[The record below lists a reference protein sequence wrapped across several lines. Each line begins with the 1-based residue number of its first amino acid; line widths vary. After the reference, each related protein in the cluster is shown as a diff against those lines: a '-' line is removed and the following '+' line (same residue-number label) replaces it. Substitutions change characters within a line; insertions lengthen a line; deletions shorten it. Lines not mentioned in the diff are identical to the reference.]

1 MENFL
6 RLTPILASGGSPTL
20 AELQELRDAGCE
32 VVINLALPTSQGA
45 LPAEDEHVLQ
55 MGMEYIPIPVIWA
68 NPTRQNLLDFFA
80 AMDACR
86 ERSIF
91 VHCQKNMRVSAFIY
105 LYRVL
110 RLGANPQ
117 QAYEDMTQ
125 IWEPEG
131 VWADFIQ
138 SMQQLG
144 G

>member
-6 RLTPILASGGSPTL
+6 RLSPRLASGGSPTL

-45 LPAEDEHVLQ
+45 LLAEDEHVRGL
-55 MGMEYIPIPVIWA
+55 GMEYISIPVIWS
-68 NPTRQNLLDFFA
+68 NPTRENLLDFFA

-110 RLGANPQ
+110 RLGADPQ
-117 QAYEDMTQ
+117 EARKDLAR

-131 VWADFIQ
+131 VWEVFIQ
-138 SMQQLG
+138 SMQRLG